1 MPVWT
6 VCSPAPDTTLTIAA
20 DERAL
25 RYISFGAEPADE
37 AWSREDSH
45 PLLREAVRQ
54 LQFYFEGKLRDFDLP
69 LHMEGTPFQRRVWN
83 TLLKIP
89 YGETITYAQLAAR
102 VDSPRGF
109 RAVGAAN
116 GQNPLPIVVP
126 CHRVINTGGG
136 LGGFSCGLA
145 YKRRLLDLEGQRSF
159 EAMRASSSSSS

>member
-6 VCSPAPDTTLTIAA
+6 VCSPAPDTTLAIAA

-25 RYISFGAEPADE
+25 RYISFGAEPADP
-37 AWSREDSH
+37 AWSRDDGS
-45 PLLREAVRQ
+45 PVLREAVRQ
-54 LQFYFEGKLRDFDLP
+54 LELYFAGRLREFDLP
-69 LHMEGTPFQRRVWN
+69 LQMEGTPFQRRVWN
-83 TLLKIP
+83 ALLKIP

-159 EAMRASSSSSS
+159 EAMSASNSSSS